1 LIKKIANFNKHAW
14 GFDERFNNFLTLK
27 VWQLNYLLYLYYV
40 INKNDMKNEKIKI
53 QIQNE
58 IYELP
63 VKSLRNW
70 SGKQL
75 IYVSHAE
82 ASSLVRQFAK
92 KFFPQYVVKVSSNS
106 FAGGNSLDVYVCTK
120 LGGQVNE
127 VDFKQISSFANMWE
141 YGKFNGM
148 YDIYEDYEDS
158 GAQTD
163 NGFELKAGVK
173 YVHVNN
179 RPRFG
184 TVEAILNEVLNEG
197 RMYSEVVKYYTD
209 ASSRP
214 AAAKAWDVLQ
224 KMVG

>member
-27 VWQLNYLLYLYYV
+27 VWQLNYLSYLYYV
-40 INKNDMKNEKIKI
+40 INKRDMKNEKIKI

>member
-1 LIKKIANFNKHAW
+1 
-14 GFDERFNNFLTLK
+14 
-27 VWQLNYLLYLYYV
+27 
-40 INKNDMKNEKIKI
+40 MKNEKIKI
-53 QIQNE
+53 KLQNE

-63 VKSLRNW
+63 VKSLRMW
-70 SGKQL
+70 GGKQL

-82 ASSLVRQFAK
+82 ASSLVRQFMK
-92 KFFPQYVVKVSSNS
+92 KFFPQYVVKVSSSS
-106 FAGGNSLDVYVCTK
+106 FAGGNSLDVYVSTK
-120 LGGQVNE
+120 TGAPIPMG
-127 VDFKQISSFANMWE
+127 DFEMISDFANQWE

-179 RPRFG
+179 RARFG

-197 RMYSEVVKYYTD
+197 REFGEVVKYYTD
-209 ASSRP
+209 STGRV
-214 AAAKAWDVLQ
+214 AKAKAELMLQ

>member
-1 LIKKIANFNKHAW
+1 MIKKIANFNKHAW

-27 VWQLNYLLYLYYV
+27 VWQLNYLSYLYYV

-53 QIQNE
+53 KLQNE

-82 ASSLVRQFAK
+82 ASLLVRQFMK
-92 KFFPQYVVKVSSNS
+92 KFFPQYVVKVSSQS
-106 FAGGNSLDVYVCTK
+106 FAGGNSLDVYVSTTT
-120 LGGQVNE
+120 GSPIPMG
-127 VDFKQISSFANMWE
+127 DFEMIYKFANQWE

-179 RPRFG
+179 RARFG

-197 RMYSEVVKYYTD
+197 REFGEVVKYYTD
-209 ASSRP
+209 STGRV
-214 AAAKAWDVLQ
+214 AKAKAELMLQ

>member
-1 LIKKIANFNKHAW
+1 
-14 GFDERFNNFLTLK
+14 
-27 VWQLNYLLYLYYV
+27 
-40 INKNDMKNEKIKI
+40 MKNEKIKVKL
-53 QIQNE
+53 QNE

-63 VKSLRNW
+63 VKALQRW
-70 SGKQL
+70 GGKEV

-92 KFFPQYVVKVSSNS
+92 KFFPQYVVKVSSQS
-106 FAGGNSLDVYVCTK
+106 FSGGNSLDVYVSTK
-120 LGGQVNE
+120 TGGLIPQQ
-127 VDFKQISSFANMWE
+127 DFEMISNFANQWE

-148 YDIYEDYEDS
+148 YDIYEDYEES

-184 TVEAILNEVLNEG
+184 TVESILNSVLNEG
-197 RMYSEVVKYYTD
+197 VPFEIATKYYTD
-209 ASSRP
+209 SVGRV
-214 AAAKAWDVLQ
+214 AKAKAELMLN